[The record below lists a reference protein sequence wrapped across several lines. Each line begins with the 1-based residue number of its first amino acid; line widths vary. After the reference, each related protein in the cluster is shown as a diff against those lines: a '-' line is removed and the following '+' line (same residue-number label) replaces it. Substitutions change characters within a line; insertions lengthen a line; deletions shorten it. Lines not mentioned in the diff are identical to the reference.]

1 VIQIDGTKRQV
12 YIKLIDNIYVIDLLH
27 ATKGQSEYKHNTGEI
42 TIVTISMAGM
52 GNKRVR
58 IANLPPDVPE
68 KCTERS
74 TNPLR
79 DGVKTFKRKNGREFT
94 GML

>member
-1 VIQIDGTKRQV
+1 VTQIDGTKRQV
-12 YIKLIDNIYVIDLLH
+12 YIKLIDNKYVIDLLH

-52 GNKRVR
+52 GNKRER

-68 KCTERS
+68 KRTES
-74 TNPLR
+74 SANPLR
-79 DGVKTFKRKNGREFT
+79 DGVRHSRRK
-94 GML
+94 MV